1 MTERATDPQ
10 VAWYASNDPT
20 VEWNKA
26 WNVHGDVVLLARE
39 VQASRKLAADLLAL
53 HHQHAPVAHFSYPY
67 CRACQHPY
75 PCPTVQ
81 LIEASGCS
89 ADT

>member
-1 MTERATDPQ
+1 MTERLVIKCAYGHR
-10 VAWYASNDPT
+10 AEAGEAAYA
-20 VEWNKA
+20 ELQA
-26 WNVHGDVVLLARE
+26 E
-39 VQASRKLAADLLAL
+39 VQASRKLVADLLAL
-53 HHQHAPVAHFSYPY
+53 HHQHAPVAHFIYPY

-89 ADT
+89 AET

>member
-1 MTERATDPQ
+1 MTERLSDER
-10 VAWYASNDPT
+10 VAVTRAYYHTAERDAD
-20 VEWNKA
+20 E
-26 WNVHGDVVLLARE
+26 VVAICDE
-39 VQASRKLAADLLAL
+39 VQASRKLVADLLAL
-53 HHQHAPVAHFSYPY
+53 HRQHAPVAHFGFPY